1 MAQKFTV
8 PVTIRNLSSPGSD
21 GVTVYIDQDTYARLK
36 LEAGGRI
43 VWGPGDAAGDVNLY
57 RDEAN
62 VLRTDDTFKTPVLF
76 VDNIEIDTTS
86 ASVGNVLK
94 FDGTKFSPGI
104 ASTVGSIDDLSDV
117 IAPSPSDGQYLKYVS
132 ASSAWIP
139 ATGGSIINFL
149 DDIGDVSA
157 PAPGSGDFLK
167 WDGSAWVPDAV
178 PTINFLDDI
187 GDVIISS
194 ASATQVL
201 TYDGTNWVNQNPSI
215 GSGNLDGGSAITI
228 YGGVFALSGG
238 SA

>member
-104 ASTVGSIDDLSDV
+104 ASTVGSIDDLNDV
-117 IAPSPSDGQYLKYVS
+117 IAPSPLNGQFLKYVS
-132 ASSAWIP
+132 ASSAW
-139 ATGGSIINFL
+139 
-149 DDIGDVSA
+149 
-157 PAPGSGDFLK
+157 
-167 WDGSAWVPDAV
+167 VPDSV

-187 GDVIISS
+187 GDVIVSS
-194 ASATQVL
+194 ASVTQVL
-201 TYDGTNWVNQNPSI
+201 AYDGTNWVNQNPSI
-215 GSGNLDGGSAITI
+215 GSGNLDGGTAVTI